1 MEKMKK
7 SWEREKELI
16 GILRRENKNCGRK
29 EGRKEGKRQRVSW
42 NSVGA
47 EKLTWHALENPKKI
61 LSASGFNLYY
71 RLKIK
76 KLFFI

>member
-1 MEKMKK
+1 MKK

-47 EKLTWHALENPKKI
+47 ENMREREVEDQP
-61 LSASGFNLYY
+61 
-71 RLKIK
+71 
-76 KLFFI
+76 